1 MDKAYQSYYTNSD
14 YITDY
19 MVSKLEVNI
28 SDTVLEPSVGEG
40 IFVDKILKINKNQCI
55 SIYDIDD
62 YAINVVTEKYS
73 DKSNI
78 EINNSN
84 TLFDE
89 KLNLRRDTMNG
100 FSKIIGNPP
109 YGAHMSKNER
119 DKVNSI
125 YPEIYSKDTYVLF
138 FYRCLT
144 LLKES
149 GRMVFIIPDTFLYLN
164 LHKKFRKFL
173 FSNFCVEEILI
184 FPSNLFPGISFAYSN
199 LSIITVKKEKK
210 LIDTNIIKIHDS
222 IAKET
227 DFSIIE
233 SFIPK
238 EIPQI
243 DILKEKNYNLHLNTE
258 LTSKLTYTDLSLG
271 DIAECVTG
279 IYTGNN
285 KAYIKVKSTEVRN
298 SKGYQI
304 INTSEINNQDAEI
317 DGFDINE
324 HFIPIVKGSVKNRY
338 HIPQDEWYIDWSK
351 DAIYHY
357 NTDKKARFQNSKY
370 YFQTGIAIPML
381 KSKIIKAALMKN
393 RVFDQSIVGIFPKN
407 PKDIYFILALL
418 NTNVV
423 NDIIHNINPTVNNSA
438 NYLKR
443 IPIPNCSNQIKE
455 HIINLVKG
463 IVYNNENNES
473 KLNQI
478 FENLYFN
485 E

>member
-1 MDKAYQSYYTNSD
+1 MDKVYQSYYTNSD

-19 MVSKLEVNI
+19 MISKLDVNKT
-28 SDTVLEPSVGEG
+28 DTILEPSVGEG
-40 IFVDKILKINKNQCI
+40 IFVDKILKINEEQSI

-62 YAINVVTEKYS
+62 YAIDVVTEKYS
-73 DKSNI
+73 DKINI
-78 EINNSN
+78 EINKSN
-84 TLFDE
+84 TLFDK
-89 KLNLRRDTMNG
+89 KLNLRRDTING

-109 YGAHMSKNER
+109 YGAHIDKNER
-119 DKVNSI
+119 IKINSI

-149 GRMVFIIPDTFLYLN
+149 GKMVFIIPDTFLYLN

-199 LSIITVKKEKK
+199 LSIITVKNEKTS
-210 LIDTNIIKIHDS
+210 IDTNIINIYDS
-222 IAKET
+222 IKKET
-227 DFSIIE
+227 DFSIVE
-233 SFIPK
+233 SFVPK
-238 EIPQI
+238 KIQQL
-243 DILKEKNYNLHLNTE
+243 DILKEKNFNLHLNTE
-258 LTSKLTYTDLSLG
+258 LTSKLSSLDVFLG

-285 KAYIKVKSTEVRN
+285 KVYIKVKSSDVRN

-304 INTSEINNQDAEI
+304 INNSEINHQEANI
-317 DGFDINE
+317 DGFDNKE
-324 HFIPIVKGSVKNRY
+324 HFIPILKGSVKVRF
-338 HIPQDEWYIDWSK
+338 HLPQDEWYINWSK
-351 DAIYHY
+351 EAISHY

-381 KSKIIKAALMKN
+381 KSKIIKAAIMDN
-393 RVFDQSIVGIFPKN
+393 RVFDQSIVGIFPKD
-407 PKDIYFILALL
+407 PKDLYFILALL
-418 NTNVV
+418 NTSIV

-455 HIINLVKG
+455 HITNLVKG
-463 IVYNNENNES
+463 IICNNENNES
-473 KLNQI
+473 ELNLI
-478 FENLYFN
+478 IEKLYFSD
-485 E
+485 